1 MDISYDP
8 NLVVFNTD
16 ACVITKQNCN
26 LFLINYDNFDPKE
39 FQVGIS
45 IINKIA
51 SCLSDIPETI
61 YFCVYNFNPFNYMY
75 QSLLSS

>member
-1 MDISYDP
+1 MSQSMLLDTIFMLLRSMDISYDP

-16 ACVITKQNCN
+16 ACVITKQNCYLN
-26 LFLINYDNFDPKE
+26 QYYFDRRE

-51 SCLSDIPETI
+51 SCLSDIPET
-61 YFCVYNFNPFNYMY
+61 M
-75 QSLLSS
+75 